1 LEEDDMRKC
10 ALVVSGLA
18 IAATTAITAPTAS
31 ASTIMR
37 HAQATRHATAPAVVP
52 RISKTKRGLYV
63 SQTGCEIAGEW
74 GWIFGDWNYFEC
86 IQETPPGDDEPWYRL
101 YTWS

>member
-1 LEEDDMRKC
+1 MRKL
-10 ALVVSGLA
+10 AITVSGLV
-18 IAATTAITAPTAS
+18 IAATTVLTAPAAQAETTS
-31 ASTIMR
+31 GIHT
-37 HAQATRHATAPAVVP
+37 QATRQSTAPAVAP

-86 IQETPPGDDEPWYRL
+86 IQEMPPGDDEPWYRL

>member
-1 LEEDDMRKC
+1 
-10 ALVVSGLA
+10 
-18 IAATTAITAPTAS
+18 
-31 ASTIMR
+31 
-37 HAQATRHATAPAVVP
+37 
-52 RISKTKRGLYV
+52 V

-86 IQETPPGDDEPWYRL
+86 IQEMPPGDDEPWYRL